1 MRICCGHHLHRL
13 RARNAALEKELADYK
28 KEVTVLRVLNRKY
41 QVQIIRAVE
50 TQMKCPRRGTGRCR
64 RRGRLGSW
72 ASAFGGAGLGRL
84 GEWRPPPR
92 PQLFSFL
99 FFCFLCTD
107 EGLSSRVAER
117 SSAVR
122 GCRAALG
129 HVVLFVCCLLRLFL
143 FRPVVY
149 PFFLVSTGV

>member
-1 MRICCGHHLHRL
+1 MRTHTRPEGLCKVHKGSIIPILGGSCQIHAHIRL
-13 RARNAALEKELADYK
+13 RGPIPGLKGPSPHPPQGDRPLPAPR
-28 KEVTVLRVLNRKY
+28 
-41 QVQIIRAVE
+41 E
-50 TQMKCPRRGTGRCR
+50 TGLLDSSLR
-64 RRGRLGSW
+64 RRRPRPV
-72 ASAFGGAGLGRL
+72 GGVA
-84 GEWRPPPR
+84 PPR

-122 GCRAALG
+122 GCRAALSRM
-129 HVVLFVCCLLRLFL
+129 VLYVCCLLRVFFL

-149 PFFLVSTGV
+149 LFFLGSTGV